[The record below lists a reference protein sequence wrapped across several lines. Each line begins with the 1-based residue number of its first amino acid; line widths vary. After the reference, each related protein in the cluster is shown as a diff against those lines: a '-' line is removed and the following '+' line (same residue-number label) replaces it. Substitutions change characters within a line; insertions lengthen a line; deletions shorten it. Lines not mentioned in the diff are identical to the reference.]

1 MGHNAVANGRIQW
14 FALIVLQCDLYR
26 HLLAHQPRSVGHVRC
41 SDHNWS
47 CLICPV
53 LLKIFL
59 VEPSIHHPS
68 MVIGDRYVRPSFLLC
83 GIMVFQI
90 KSRREIPTN
99 PGIYPNSFQSLCDA
113 SSMFTLTLKS
123 HSFCLVKNPNVSW
136 IKSPCFATLYPTKM
150 VITHENCET
159 KSPLKFMIIIITVTI
174 IIITVELLSL
184 NYHY

>member
-1 MGHNAVANGRIQW
+1 MGHNAIANGRIQW
-14 FALIVLQCDLYR
+14 FALIVLQEVISFSTSSR
-26 HLLAHQPRSVGHVRC
+26 AHQPRSVGHVRC

-68 MVIGDRYVRPSFLLC
+68 IVIGDRYVRPSFLLC
-83 GIMVFQI
+83 GIMVFQT

-99 PGIYPNSFQSLCDA
+99 PGT
-113 SSMFTLTLKS
+113 SMFTLTLKS
-123 HSFCLVKNPNVSW
+123 HSFFLVKNPNVSW

-159 KSPLKFMIIIITVTI
+159 KSPLKCMIIITITITITMIIIII
-174 IIITVELLSL
+174 VELLSL